1 MRRHEAAGGRL
12 TLTPAVLWFR
22 AHPFNVVR
30 PTFGIPLDSI
40 AELHDTSRNV
50 SRQMQVVLQDGQRLT
65 FVIWGVRAFIER
77 IDQARAAL

>member
-22 AHPFNVVR
+22 AHPFNFVR